1 MIHPS
6 KLASCLAKAL
16 FLQKEKEKG
25 YWEAM
30 VLTTK
35 IAIID
40 DHQLFREGV
49 KRILEFERTFEVVA
63 EGDDG
68 SEALAIV
75 EKYKPDVVIMD
86 INMPHMNGVEATR
99 TLVEKYP
106 QTKVIILSIHD
117 DENYVMHALQTGAR
131 GYLLK
136 EMDAD
141 ALIEAV
147 RVVADGGSYLHPKVT
162 HSLVREYRRLVE
174 TEEKENA
181 GSGGTTYLHMI
192 EVRRPLHLLTRREC
206 EVLQMLAD
214 GKSNRGIG
222 EGLFISEKTVKNHVS
237 NILQKMNVN
246 DRTQAVVVAIKNGW
260 VEVK

>member
-1 MIHPS
+1 M
-6 KLASCLAKAL
+6 
-16 FLQKEKEKG
+16 
-25 YWEAM
+25 
-30 VLTTK
+30 TTK
-35 IAIID
+35 IVIID

-49 KRILEFERTFEVVA
+49 KRILEFEKSFQVVA

-68 SEALAIV
+68 SEALNLV
-75 EKYKPDVVIMD
+75 QEYRPDVVIMD
-86 INMPHMNGVEATR
+86 INMPEKNGVEATR
-99 TLVEKYP
+99 ELVEKFP
-106 QTKVIILSIHD
+106 ETKVIILSIHD
-117 DENYVMHALQTGAR
+117 DENYVTHALQTGAC

-162 HSLVREYRRLVE
+162 HNLVNEYRKLA
-174 TEEKENA
+174 A
-181 GSGGTTYLHMI
+181 GVVRAGAYVQTI
-192 EVRRPLHLLTRREC
+192 EIRRPLHLLTRREC

-222 EGLFISEKTVKNHVS
+222 EALFISEKTVKNHVS

-260 VEVK
+260 VEVR